1 MARFRELK
9 VWQRAMRFTIRVY
22 GETAEVPKSEM
33 FGLTSQLR
41 RAAVAVPLNIAEG
54 SGSGSDLE
62 FRRFLRIAQRSC
74 YEVISGVEIGRGLN
88 YVTDKAADELGQ
100 EAEEI
105 AAMIGG
111 VIRYLSQPKSQRK
124 RASNPDRLTT
134 DV

>member
-1 MARFRELK
+1 MAKFRDLK
-9 VWQRAMRFTIRVY
+9 VWQRAMKFTIRVY
-22 GETAEVPKSEM
+22 EESARFPKSEI

-54 SGSGSDLE
+54 AGSGSDPE

-74 YEVISGVEIGRGLN
+74 YEVISAMEIARGLK
-88 YVTDKAADELGQ
+88 YVNDKITDELAR

-111 VIRYLSQPKSQRK
+111 LMRYLAQPASKRK
-124 RASNPDRLTT
+124 RPT